1 MSKHNHDKT
10 KNNVR
15 IHEDAQ
21 EFSKLS
27 FKKYKKKYG
36 SDYDRKKECETG
48 YYLYLFDLLPR
59 TIEFVVK
66 YGYIDN
72 PEIQETKN
80 GIYAKIVDEDF
91 VKYLKKEIKGDN
103 KIENIKWMPIIIS
116 DILKQTNKQNTEML
130 ASDPNAKI
138 YDMSD
143 LVELSQLILKKRLKK
158 FNKLA
163 VDSNLAFDVLSVI
176 PTDSVMNSSQN
187 YRIATFMSV
196 LYEHAKT
203 EAIPFK
209 SIMEILVGE
218 EYYPIFIIFTLLER
232 KEKFGQLNDS
242 QKAFYLEV
250 TNWIFDTME
259 NQLSKEQLNEIIRVY
274 INARK
279 RDDAKNT
286 DTNRRYQLSSLVE
299 ADFPKITAVVKR
311 FISNDSSVQKYL

>member
-15 IHEDAQ
+15 IHEDAR

-27 FKKYKKKYG
+27 LKKYKKKYG

>member
-1 MSKHNHDKT
+1 MSKNSHDNN

-15 IHEDAQ
+15 IHEDAK

-36 SDYDRKKECETG
+36 SDYDRKKECQTG
-48 YYLYLFDLLPR
+48 FYLYLFDLLPR
-59 TIEFVVK
+59 TIEFCVK
-66 YGYIDN
+66 YGYIND
-72 PEIQETKN
+72 PEIQEVKN

-91 VKYLKKEIKGDN
+91 VKYLKKEIKGGN

-130 ASDPNAKI
+130 AQDPNAKI

-143 LVELSQLILKKRLKK
+143 LVELSQIILKKKLKK
-158 FNKLA
+158 FNKFA
-163 VDSNLAFDVLSVI
+163 IENNIAFDILSVI
-176 PTDSVMNSSQN
+176 PTDNVLNSSQN

-209 SIMEILVGE
+209 SIMEVLVGD

-279 RDDAKNT
+279 RDDSKGT

-299 ADFPKITAVVKR
+299 TDFPKITSVVKK
-311 FISNDSSVQKYL
+311 FISNDAGVAKYL

>member
-1 MSKHNHDKT
+1 MSKHNHDNN

-15 IHEDAQ
+15 IHEDAR
-21 EFSKLS
+21 EFSKLT

-36 SDYDRKKECETG
+36 SDYDRKKECQTG
-48 YYLYLFDLLPR
+48 FYLYLFDLLPR
-59 TIEFVVK
+59 TIEFSVK
-66 YGYIDN
+66 YGYIQD
-72 PEIQETKN
+72 PEIQEVKN

-103 KIENIKWMPIIIS
+103 KIDNIKWMPIIIS

-130 ASDPNAKI
+130 AQDPNAKI

-143 LVELSQLILKKRLKK
+143 LVELSQMILKKKIKK
-158 FNKLA
+158 FNK
-163 VDSNLAFDVLSVI
+163 VGIDNNLAFDVLSVI
-176 PTDSVMNSSQN
+176 PTDNVLNSSQN
-187 YRIATFMSV
+187 YRIASFMTV

-209 SIMEILVGE
+209 SIMELLVGE
-218 EYYPIFIIFTLLER
+218 EYYPIFITFSLLER

-259 NQLSKEQLNEIIRVY
+259 NRLSKEQLNEIIRVY

-279 RDDAKNT
+279 RDDSKNS

-299 ADFPKITAVVKR
+299 ADFPKISAVVKK
-311 FISNDSSVQKYL
+311 FSTDGNNAKYL